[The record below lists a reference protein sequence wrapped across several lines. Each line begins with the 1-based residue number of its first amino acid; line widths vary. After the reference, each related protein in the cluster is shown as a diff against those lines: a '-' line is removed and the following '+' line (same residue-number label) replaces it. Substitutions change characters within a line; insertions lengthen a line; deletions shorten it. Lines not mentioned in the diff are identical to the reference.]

1 MWLLDRAGELKMLPE
16 NFGLLG
22 EMCVYYWNI
31 DLAS

>member
-1 MWLLDRAGELKMLPE
+1 MWLLDWAGELKMLPE